1 MARTRAAD
9 YDDKRNAIL
18 NRSAALFAAKG
29 IDRAAMS
36 EVARACGV
44 SKALLYHYYAS
55 KEALVFDIIHA
66 HLSELD
72 EAIAEADAPDLAPD
86 QRLRA
91 LVRRTLEAYRDAND
105 KHKVQLAGVPALPA
119 DKAEAIKAI
128 ERRIVRRYS
137 DALLAVNPDLNR
149 DRPLLRPVTMSLL
162 GMLNWV
168 YMWFRPDGPISREDY
183 ADIAATLVLEGVKAV
198 R

>member
-55 KEALVFDIIHA
+55 KEDLVFDIIHA